1 MEWFRTFPRAAITID
16 RFVDEHYLDSNGELA
31 LKPVQKDMQEY
42 IESSRDTSLQAILD
56 KLSNIGVDS
65 YVNPA
70 DDYVADV
77 VGNRSALDL
86 MLEAD
91 SVLDSIRQEYGL
103 VGKSRKQVVDF
114 IRGKASATYQQWQ
127 AEKAAEANAAVTA
140 EAAKDVE
147 TAPAE

>member
-1 MEWFRTFPRAAITID
+1 MDWFRTSPRAAIEID
-16 RFVDEHYLDSNGELA
+16 RYVDEHYLDSNGELA
-31 LKPVQKDMQEY
+31 LKPVKKDMQEY

-70 DDYVADV
+70 DDYIADV

-91 SVLDSIRQEYGL
+91 SVLDGIRQEYGL

-127 AEKAAEANAAVTA
+127 AEKAVEANAANTS

>member
-1 MEWFRTFPRAAITID
+1 MDWFRTSPRAAIEID
-16 RFVDEHYLDSNGELA
+16 RYVDEHYLDSNGELA
-31 LKPVQKDMQEY
+31 LKPVKKDMQEY

-91 SVLDSIRQEYGL
+91 SVLDGIRQEYGL

-127 AEKAAEANAAVTA
+127 AEKAAEANAAVNT

>member
-1 MEWFRTFPRAAITID
+1 MDWFRTSPRAAIEID
-16 RFVDEHYLDSNGELA
+16 RYVDEHYFDSNGELA
-31 LKPVQKDMQEY
+31 LKPVKKDMQEY

-77 VGNRSALDL
+77 VCNRSALDL

-91 SVLDSIRQEYGL
+91 SVLDGIRQEYGL
-103 VGKSRKQVVDF
+103 VGKSRNQVIDF
-114 IRGKASATYQQWQ
+114 IRGKASATYKQWQ
-127 AEKAAEANAAVTA
+127 AEKASEANAAGNTA
-140 EAAKDVE
+140 AAKDVE
-147 TAPAE
+147 TTPAE

>member
-1 MEWFRTFPRAAITID
+1 MDWFRTSPRAAIEID

-31 LKPVQKDMQEY
+31 LKPVKKDMQEY

-91 SVLDSIRQEYGL
+91 SVLDGIRQEYGL

-127 AEKAAEANAAVTA
+127 AEKAAEVNAANTT

>member
-1 MEWFRTFPRAAITID
+1 MDWFRTSPRAAIEID
-16 RFVDEHYLDSNGELA
+16 RYVDEHYLDSNGELA
-31 LKPVQKDMQEY
+31 LKPVKKDMQEY

-91 SVLDSIRQEYGL
+91 SVLDGIRQEYGL

-127 AEKAAEANAAVTA
+127 AEKAAEANAANTN

>member
-1 MEWFRTFPRAAITID
+1 MDWFRTSPRAAIEID
-16 RFVDEHYLDSNGELA
+16 RYVDEHYLDSNGELA
-31 LKPVQKDMQEY
+31 LKPVKKDMQEY

-91 SVLDSIRQEYGL
+91 SVLDGIRQEYGL

-127 AEKAAEANAAVTA
+127 AEKAAEANVANTS

-147 TAPAE
+147 TVPAE

>member
-1 MEWFRTFPRAAITID
+1 MDWFRTSPRAAIEID
-16 RFVDEHYLDSNGELA
+16 RYVDEHYLDSNGELA

-70 DDYVADV
+70 DDYIADV

-91 SVLDSIRQEYGL
+91 SVLDGIRQEYGL

-127 AEKAAEANAAVTA
+127 AEKSAEANAAVNT

>member
-1 MEWFRTFPRAAITID
+1 MDWFRTFPRAAIEID
-16 RFVDEHYLDSNGELA
+16 RYVDEHYLDSNGELA

-91 SVLDSIRQEYGL
+91 SVLDGIRQEYGL

-127 AEKAAEANAAVTA
+127 AEKAAEANASVNT
-140 EAAKDVE
+140 EAAEYVE

>member
-1 MEWFRTFPRAAITID
+1 MDWFRTSPRAAIEID
-16 RFVDEHYLDSNGELA
+16 RYVDEHYLDSNGELA

-77 VGNRSALDL
+77 VSNRSALDL
-86 MLEAD
+86 MLEAE
-91 SVLDSIRQEYGL
+91 SVLDGIRQEYGL
-103 VGKSRKQVVDF
+103 VGKSRKQIVDF

-127 AEKAAEANAAVTA
+127 AEKAAEANAAVNS

>member
-1 MEWFRTFPRAAITID
+1 MDWFRSFPRAAIEID

-31 LKPVQKDMQEY
+31 LKPVKKDMQEF

-91 SVLDSIRQEYGL
+91 SVLDGIRQEYGL

-127 AEKAAEANAAVTA
+127 AEKAAEVNAANST

>member
-1 MEWFRTFPRAAITID
+1 MDWFRSFPRAAIEID

-31 LKPVQKDMQEY
+31 LKPVKKDMQEF

-91 SVLDSIRQEYGL
+91 SVLDGIRQEYGL

-114 IRGKASATYQQWQ
+114 IRDKASATYQQWQ
-127 AEKAAEANAAVTA
+127 AEKAAEVNAANST

>member
-1 MEWFRTFPRAAITID
+1 MEWFRSFPRAAIEID
-16 RFVDEHYLDSNGELA
+16 RYVDEHYLDSNGELA
-31 LKPVQKDMQEY
+31 LKPVKKDMQEY
-42 IESSRDTSLQAILD
+42 IESSRDTSLQVILD

-70 DDYVADV
+70 DDYIADV
-77 VGNRSALDL
+77 VENRSALDL

-91 SVLDSIRQEYGL
+91 SVLDGIRHEYDL

-127 AEKAAEANAAVTA
+127 ADKAAEVNAANTT
-140 EAAKDVE
+140 EAVKDVE
-147 TAPAE
+147 TVPTE

>member
-1 MEWFRTFPRAAITID
+1 MDWFRTFPRAAIEID
-16 RFVDEHYLDSNGELA
+16 RYVDEHYLDSNGELA
-31 LKPVQKDMQEY
+31 LKPVKKDMQEY

-65 YVNPA
+65 YSNPA

-91 SVLDSIRQEYGL
+91 SVLDGIRQEYGL

-127 AEKAAEANAAVTA
+127 AEKAAEANAAVNA

>member
-1 MEWFRTFPRAAITID
+1 MDWFRTFPRAAIEID
-16 RFVDEHYLDSNGELA
+16 RYVDEHYLDSNGELA
-31 LKPVQKDMQEY
+31 LKPVKKDMQEF

-91 SVLDSIRQEYGL
+91 SVLDGIRQEYGL

-127 AEKAAEANAAVTA
+127 AEKAAEVNAANTT
-140 EAAKDVE
+140 EAAKDVQ

>member
-1 MEWFRTFPRAAITID
+1 MDWFRTSPRAAIEID
-16 RFVDEHYLDSNGELA
+16 RYVDEHYLDSNGELA
-31 LKPVQKDMQEY
+31 LKPVKKDMQEY

-91 SVLDSIRQEYGL
+91 SVLDGIRQEYGL

-114 IRGKASATYQQWQ
+114 IRGKASATFQQWQ
-127 AEKAAEANAAVTA
+127 AEKAAEANSSVNT

-147 TAPAE
+147 TSPAE

>member
-1 MEWFRTFPRAAITID
+1 MDWFRTFPRAAITID

-56 KLSNIGVDS
+56 KLSNIGVES

-91 SVLDSIRQEYGL
+91 SVLDAIRQEYGL

-127 AEKAAEANAAVTA
+127 AEKAAEANAANTA

>member
-1 MEWFRTFPRAAITID
+1 MDWYRTSPRAAVEIA
-16 RFVDEHYLDSNGELA
+16 RYVDEHYLDSNGELS
-31 LKPVQKDMQEY
+31 LMPVQKDMQEY

-91 SVLDSIRQEYGL
+91 SVLDGIRQEYGL
-103 VGKSRKQVVDF
+103 VGKSRSQVVDF

-127 AEKAAEANAAVTA
+127 AEKAAEANAASNA
-140 EAAKDVE
+140 EAAKDVA

>member
-1 MEWFRTFPRAAITID
+1 MDWFRTSPRAAITID

-31 LKPVQKDMQEY
+31 LKPVKKDMQEY

-91 SVLDSIRQEYGL
+91 SVLDGIRAEYGL
-103 VGKSRKQVVDF
+103 VGKSRKQVIDF

-127 AEKAAEANAAVTA
+127 AEKAVEANAANTH
-140 EAAKDVE
+140 AAAQDVE

>member
-1 MEWFRTFPRAAITID
+1 MDWFRTSPRAAIEID
-16 RFVDEHYLDSNGELA
+16 RYVDEHYLDSNGELA

-70 DDYVADV
+70 DDYIADV

-91 SVLDSIRQEYGL
+91 SVLEGIRQEYGL

-127 AEKAAEANAAVTA
+127 AEKAAEANAARTA
-140 EAAKDVE
+140 AAAQDVE

>member
-1 MEWFRTFPRAAITID
+1 MDWFRTSPRVAIEID
-16 RFVDEHYLDSNGELA
+16 RYVDEHYLDSNGELA
-31 LKPVQKDMQEY
+31 LKPVKKDMQEY

-103 VGKSRKQVVDF
+103 VGKSRKQVIDF

-127 AEKAAEANAAVTA
+127 DEKAAEANAANTN

>member
-1 MEWFRTFPRAAITID
+1 MAWSRTFPRAAIEID
-16 RFVDEHYLDSNGELA
+16 RYVDEHYLDSNGELA
-31 LKPVQKDMQEY
+31 LKPVKKDMQEY

-70 DDYVADV
+70 DDYIADV

-91 SVLDSIRQEYGL
+91 SVLDGIRQDYGL
-103 VGKSRKQVVDF
+103 VGKSRKEVVDF
-114 IRGKASATYQQWQ
+114 IRVKASATYQQWQ
-127 AEKAAEANAAVTA
+127 AEKAAEANAASNT

-147 TAPAE
+147 ASPAD

>member
-1 MEWFRTFPRAAITID
+1 MDWFRTSPRAAIEID
-16 RFVDEHYLDSNGELA
+16 RYVDEHYLDSNGELA
-31 LKPVQKDMQEY
+31 LKPVKKDMQEY

-91 SVLDSIRQEYGL
+91 SVLDGIRQEYGL

-127 AEKAAEANAAVTA
+127 AEKAAEVNAANTP

>member
-1 MEWFRTFPRAAITID
+1 MDWFRTSPRAAITID
-16 RFVDEHYLDSNGELA
+16 RFVDEHYLDSNGELS
-31 LKPVQKDMQEY
+31 LKPVKKDMQEY

-70 DDYVADV
+70 DDYIADV
-77 VGNRSALDL
+77 VGNRSVLDL

-91 SVLDSIRQEYGL
+91 SVLDGIRQEYGL

-127 AEKAAEANAAVTA
+127 AEKAAEANAASNT
-140 EAAKDVE
+140 EAANVVE
-147 TAPAE
+147 AARAE

>member
-1 MEWFRTFPRAAITID
+1 MDWFRTFPRAAITID

-31 LKPVQKDMQEY
+31 LKPVKKDMQEY

-77 VGNRSALDL
+77 VSNRSALDL
-86 MLEAD
+86 MLEAE
-91 SVLDSIRQEYGL
+91 SVLDGIRHEYGL
-103 VGKSRKQVVDF
+103 VGKSRKEVVDF

-127 AEKAAEANAAVTA
+127 AEKAAEVNAASNT

>member
-1 MEWFRTFPRAAITID
+1 MDWFRSFPRAAIEID

-31 LKPVQKDMQEY
+31 LKPVKKDMQEF

-91 SVLDSIRQEYGL
+91 SVLDGIRQEYGL

-127 AEKAAEANAAVTA
+127 AEKAAELNAADST

>member
-1 MEWFRTFPRAAITID
+1 MDWFRTFPRAAIEID
-16 RFVDEHYLDSNGELA
+16 RYVDEHYLDSNGELA
-31 LKPVQKDMQEY
+31 LKPVKKDMQEY

-65 YVNPA
+65 YANPA

-91 SVLDSIRQEYGL
+91 SVLDGIRQEYGL

-127 AEKAAEANAAVTA
+127 AEKAAEANAAVNT